1 MKEVPLPSEFLL
13 VVFFF
18 SNKCVMEMLNHKE
31 KRKEGLNGES
41 EEKGKGNINLG
52 TLKIQI
58 YDSILECLLYLRRYN
73 TLFQELNEV

>member
-1 MKEVPLPSEFLL
+1 
-13 VVFFF
+13 
-18 SNKCVMEMLNHKE
+18 MLNHKE